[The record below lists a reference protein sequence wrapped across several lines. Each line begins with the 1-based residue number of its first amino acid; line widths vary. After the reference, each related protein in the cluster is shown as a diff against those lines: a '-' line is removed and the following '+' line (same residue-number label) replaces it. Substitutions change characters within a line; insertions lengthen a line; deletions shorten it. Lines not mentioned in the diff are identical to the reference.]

1 MTTNWKQESLEKLAV
16 NTAPNDSDVEKTFM
30 DLAFQTVA
38 NNAGDLMDQKYRC
51 GFEIVKK
58 NPSNTKLLGMF
69 GFKVV
74 NELYYVPVMYID
86 GTLGG
91 GDMIYKKDTKKFVPL
106 NPEQASW
113 IISHK
118 EVVLGDPVDKSMRG
132 DTRDTMDLLSMINQP
147 QLMGGA
153 VKPASAQQ
161 WNSRENLSDVSEEWE
176 TQINDLTIGLKL
188 AKLNNNTLETMFRDP
203 LCGEHAKYAFT
214 QMIVSSPEFLDACK
228 DRLAPEAW
236 DAYNSRISPT
246 EAAKKAATEYSDL
259 VIETDIPETS
269 FFDRH
274 DKLFSNGY
282 SITDNR
288 DKNSLSNVVID
299 FPEGDY
305 EYTKETTGFHTVYTI
320 GGDKKNV
327 LFMPLTFSNLDNAK
341 EWAAY
346 TGGNLSVAL
355 TVKRDNG
362 YPHASPGIYGSLA
375 LAIGSDGTLTEI
387 NDDEGYEDN
396 PRYSRKDINNGILVD
411 KVTPFNLNDP
421 VFKDRP
427 VLGKFNLAIHKGL
440 EHAIFLGRVTDKGR
454 RDSGMRIYRVS
465 YDHKRPDRSDTENVC
480 IEGPAISNV
489 ENQFLF
495 NPDYDGMFNR
505 AGVIG
510 NAYKFV
516 AIDVEGKGDTPVGR
530 NDAFPPLNLRDVVI
544 PAKGSGTESQSLV
557 TFNDVRSGAVG
568 SATRIRVGKIGDNEF
583 RYFYHGD
590 EMEVPMSKTDIL
602 HKLAHDLRIAGD
614 TVEAI
619 MDGLNVEKELDIYV
633 TPSEKIAS
641 QIVWEA
647 FPEFREGYDNK
658 INVPVEIARTIPVGM
673 HKAYDDVPPN
683 SRLGDKVDPEG
694 GKNESHPEITDGDII
709 VRTPEELVEMS
720 REMSDPFV
728 FEQGVVGTLADTFDS
743 IAMVDTYLKALEEG
757 LDALERIKF
766 LMIWKPEDFD
776 DAYGPE
782 MAINMRQQIGSNC
795 DSLGEIVLKLKKQE
809 DRLSS
814 GGKLN
819 ARKL

>member
-118 EVVLGDPVDKSMRG
+118 EVVLGEPVDKSMRS
-132 DTRDTMDLLSMINQP
+132 DTRDTMDLLSLINQP
-147 QLMGGA
+147 QMLGGGA
-153 VKPASAQQ
+153 IKPASDQR
-161 WNSRENLSDVSEEWE
+161 WNSAGNLAAVSEEWE
-176 TQINDLTIGLKL
+176 TQINDLTIGIKL
-188 AKLNNNTLETMFRDP
+188 AKLDNNPLEKMFRDP
-203 LCGEHAKYAFT
+203 LCGDRAKAAFT

-228 DRLAPEAW
+228 DRFSDNIW
-236 DAYNSRISPT
+236 NAYNARTTPS
-246 EAAKKAATEYSDL
+246 EAAKAAAVGYSDL

-269 FFDRH
+269 FFDRNE
-274 DKLFSNGY
+274 KLFSNGY

-288 DKNSLSNVVID
+288 DKNILSNVVID
-299 FPEGDY
+299 FPDAEC
-305 EYTKETTGFHTVYTI
+305 EYTKETTGFHTVYTM

-327 LFMPLTFSNLDNAK
+327 LFMPLTFSDLDNAK

-355 TVKRDNG
+355 TVKREND
-362 YPHASPGIYGSLA
+362 YPHAAPAIYGSLA

-396 PRYSRKDINNGILVD
+396 PRYARKDLNNAILVD
-411 KVTPFNLNDP
+411 KVTPFNLNDA

-427 VLGKFNLAIHKGL
+427 VLGKFNLAVHKGL
-440 EHAIFLGRVTDKGR
+440 EHAIFLGKVTDKGR

-465 YDHKRPDRSDTENVC
+465 YDHKRPDREDRDNIISD
-480 IEGPAISNV
+480 GGRNV
-489 ENQFLF
+489 ESQFLY
-495 NPDYDGMFNR
+495 NPDYSGMLNR

-516 AIDVEGKGDTPVGR
+516 AIDIEGKGDSPVGR
-530 NDAFPPLNLRDVVI
+530 QDAFPPLRLRDVVI
-544 PAKGSGTESQSLV
+544 PAKGAGTEKQSLV

-568 SATRIRVGKIGDNEF
+568 SATRIRVGKVGDNEF
-583 RYFYHGD
+583 RYFYNSN

-602 HKLAHDLRIAGD
+602 HKLARDLMIAGD

-619 MDGLNVEKELDIYV
+619 MDGLNAEKELDIYV
-633 TPSEKIAS
+633 TPSAKMAS

-658 INVPVEIARTIPVGM
+658 IAVPVEIARTIPVSM

-694 GKNESHPEITDGDII
+694 GTNKPKPEITDGDII

-728 FEQGVVGTLADTFDS
+728 FEQGVVATLADTFDS
-743 IAMVDTYLKALEEG
+743 IALVDSYLKPLEEG

-809 DRLSS
+809 DRLSA